1 MGLQGNLAT
10 IILPDVL
17 QLLCTSL
24 KTGILHV
31 QGKGGVTK
39 KVWVRKGH
47 IVSTASSDPRE
58 YLGQFLISRGYLSED
73 QLNKAMETQIQTG
86 IMLGRILTTVGV
98 VTDDELRSM
107 LRLKAEES
115 IYDLFLWE
123 EGAFEF
129 EELEVVD
136 DGMVSIDLD
145 VTSLIMEGVH
155 RKDEWARIRGVFRS
169 DRVVL
174 AKTDMELDSSV
185 ANPHSL
191 LLRAYELFDG
201 EKSLADVALELHTT
215 EFLVS
220 EAAFKLHERG
230 LLEQTG
236 EKVRP
241 EEKAYAEIQKKLL
254 TEASKAL
261 EEKKYD
267 EALNL
272 YRYLQKALPADDEV
286 ALGLSLS
293 EEGVSQAFFKE
304 VVPLTSVLELAIPLK
319 EITKMDL
326 TPQEGYLASRANGT
340 WDIGAILKVSPLPE
354 REALRAIR
362 KLLERS
368 VLRVKTR

>member
-17 QLLCTSL
+17 QLLCTSM

-31 QGKGGVTK
+31 QGKSGVTK
-39 KVWVRKGH
+39 KVCFRKGH

-58 YLGQFLISRGYLSED
+58 YLGQFLISRGYISEE
-73 QLNKAMETQIQTG
+73 QLNKAMETQLQTG
-86 IMLGRILTTVGV
+86 IMLGRVLTTVGV
-98 VTDDELRSM
+98 LNEDELRGM
-107 LRLKAEES
+107 LQLKAEES

-129 EELEVVD
+129 EELEAMD
-136 DGMVSIDLD
+136 DGLVSIDLD
-145 VTSLIMEGVH
+145 VTSLIMEGIR
-155 RKDEWARIRGVFRS
+155 RKDEWARIRRVFRS

-174 AKTDMELDSSV
+174 AKTAAELDSSGT
-185 ANPHSL
+185 NPHSL
-191 LLRAYELFDG
+191 LLRAYQLFDG
-201 EKSLADVALELHTT
+201 TKSLADVALELHTT

-230 LLEQTG
+230 LLEPAG

-254 TEASKAL
+254 SEASKAL
-261 EEKKYD
+261 EEKKYE

-272 YRYLQKALPADDEV
+272 YRYLQKALPDDEEV
-286 ALGLSLS
+286 SLGVSLS
-293 EEGVSQAFFKE
+293 EEGLSQTFFKV

-319 EITKMDL
+319 DLTKLDL
-326 TPQEGYLASRANGT
+326 TPQEGYLASRVNGT

-362 KLLERS
+362 KLLERN
-368 VLRVKTR
+368 VLRVKRH